1 MDLFEHAGT
10 ARPFVKWAG
19 GKTQLLG
26 EIQKSLPADIASRHR
41 VYIEPF
47 VGGGAVLFWIL
58 QAYPNIERAVIGDIN
73 KELVGAY
80 RAIKEQPEELIALLA
95 RIQSEYL
102 ALDADGRADYFL
114 RQRALFNAKKTDL
127 LETTALFIF
136 LNKTCYNG
144 LYRVNSK
151 GGFNVPH
158 GRYANPRILDAEN
171 LRAVSAVL
179 QRVDILDGD
188 FEQIAQRAGTN
199 GASLYYLDPP
209 YKPLT
214 ASASFTSYAAGG
226 FDDAAQIRLRDFCR
240 RIDAEGAEF
249 VASNSDPQGAEKMFF
264 DRLYQGFLIRRVHAT
279 RAVNSNPNG
288 RGSVSEIIISNVPRA
303 QILG

>member
-1 MDLFEHAGT
+1 MNLFGYAGT

-26 EIQKSLPADIASRHR
+26 EIQKSLPADIARR
-41 VYIEPF
+41 PRMYIEPF

-73 KELVGAY
+73 KELVDAY
-80 RAIKEQPEELIALLA
+80 RVIKEQPEELIAFLA

-102 ALDADGRADYFL
+102 ALDDDGRADYFL
-114 RQRALFNAKKTDL
+114 RQRAWFNSKKTTP
-127 LETTALFIF
+127 LETSALFIF

-171 LRAVSAVL
+171 LRAASAVL
-179 QRVDILDGD
+179 QRVEIFCGD
-188 FEQIAQRAGTN
+188 FEQTERYAGQD
-199 GASLYYLDPP
+199 ALYYLDPP
-209 YKPLT
+209 YKPVT
-214 ASASFTSYAAGG
+214 QTASFTAYAAGG
-226 FDDAAQIRLRDFCR
+226 FDDAAQVRLRDFCQ
-240 RIDAEGAEF
+240 RITARGALF
-249 VASNSDPQGAEKMFF
+249 VASNSDPQGREASFF
-264 DRLYQGFLIRRVHAT
+264 DALYQKFSIKRVLAA
-279 RAVNSNPNG
+279 RAVNCNPRG
-288 RGSVSEIIISNVPRA
+288 RSSVSELMISNVA
-303 QILG
+303 GI

>member
-1 MDLFEHAGT
+1 MNLFERAGT

-19 GKTQLLG
+19 GKTQLLD
-26 EIQKSLPADIASRHR
+26 EIQKSLPADIANRPR

-80 RAIKEQPEELIALLA
+80 RTIKEQPEELIAFLGN
-95 RIQSEYL
+95 IQSEYL
-102 ALDADGRADYFL
+102 ALDTDGRTDYFL
-114 RQRALFNAKKTDL
+114 RQRALFNTKKTEP
-127 LETTALFIF
+127 LETTSLFIF

-158 GRYANPRILDAEN
+158 GRYANPRILDADN

-188 FEQIAQRAGTN
+188 FEQIALRAGAN

-214 ASASFTSYAAGG
+214 SSASFTSYAAGG
-226 FDDAAQIRLRDFCR
+226 FDDAAQIRLSNFCR
-240 RIDAEGAEF
+240 RIDAEGAQF

-288 RGSVSEIIISNVPRA
+288 RGGVSEIIISNVAEA
-303 QILG
+303 QL